1 MGAQA
6 SMIQNLEWYSVFPLV
21 TGIMAIA
28 LGIALL
34 TRKPQIAN
42 VNGFFVLM
50 LIFFM
55 AGISDFMMI
64 NADNADAALLFARVL
79 LFLLILVFSGYLFI
93 STQLTFIPLGKWF
106 GRYRYAFYT
115 LSVLLGLVVALD
127 LGSVGHNEFGYGPSV
142 VADVLV
148 ALGVVILFAGAS
160 VSLMARR
167 WFATDDGN
175 IRSECVLLS
184 LAVLM
189 PFVWGSVLLVLRL
202 LDINVPME
210 LSPGFLVSIL
220 IMVFSIYRQRLFSVM
235 PVPEDRTTIKGGKE
249 AEVLPLGSYILY
261 EESRPDGMYE
271 SLLSQI
277 SNGVEGLIV
286 TRTYPHDLRE
296 KYGLKRTPVIWL
308 SSQPG
313 QDCVD
318 PTNLSILEHT
328 IIEFLKVGHNTVV
341 AIDGLEYL
349 ISNNGTTRVL
359 RLLYGLRDEILMNDS
374 RLMVALDPAVL
385 DIKELAYFERDFKVE
400 RK

>member
-1 MGAQA
+1 
-6 SMIQNLEWYSVFPLV
+6 
-21 TGIMAIA
+21 
-28 LGIALL
+28 
-34 TRKPQIAN
+34 
-42 VNGFFVLM
+42 
-50 LIFFM
+50 
-55 AGISDFMMI
+55 
-64 NADNADAALLFARVL
+64 
-79 LFLLILVFSGYLFI
+79 
-93 STQLTFIPLGKWF
+93 
-106 GRYRYAFYT
+106 
-115 LSVLLGLVVALD
+115 
-127 LGSVGHNEFGYGPSV
+127 
-142 VADVLV
+142 LV

-160 VSLMARR
+160 VWLMARR

-184 LAVLM
+184 LAVLT

-220 IMVFSIYRQRLFSVM
+220 IMVISIYRQRLFSVM
-235 PVPEDRTTIKGGKE
+235 PVPEDRTAIKGGKE

-271 SLLSQI
+271 TLLSQI
-277 SNGVEGLIV
+277 SSGVEGLIV
-286 TRTYPHDLRE
+286 TRTYPPDLRE